1 MHVGTVSMY
10 QIKDIMC
17 ASVWIGLK
25 IAPSLFGLEER
36 VVLAQSKSNNS
47 GSTLLRRRREKGN
60 SGMMHLFKMSPWLVV
75 NHFPPFE
82 LNEITS
88 DTNQGLFLV
97 GNTIWKVYQDS
108 WVLWF
113 VWLNNFTQFVFEDLI
128 IFVKESNL
136 DFQLEFVWRGKGS
149 EKGWSPLSIVR
160 RARLME
166 PPCFSQM
173 SHEHCVNKSFL
184 FLRISLGICIR
195 WPLLSVVRHSPPSL
209 SNITTTTRSLTSWK
223 KF

>member
-47 GSTLLRRRREKGN
+47 GSPLLRRRREKGN

-160 RARLME
+160 RAHPVSLRCHTNIALTNH
-166 PPCFSQM
+166 S
-173 SHEHCVNKSFL
+173 CVFVFVL
-184 FLRISLGICIR
+184 AF
-195 WPLLSVVRHSPPSL
+195 V
-209 SNITTTTRSLTSWK
+209 
-223 KF
+223 

>member
-1 MHVGTVSMY
+1 
-10 QIKDIMC
+10 
-17 ASVWIGLK
+17 
-25 IAPSLFGLEER
+25 
-36 VVLAQSKSNNS
+36 
-47 GSTLLRRRREKGN
+47 
-60 SGMMHLFKMSPWLVV
+60 MSPWLVV

-184 FLRISLGICIR
+184 CFRICLGICIR
-195 WPLLSVVRHSPPSL
+195 WPLLSVVRRSPPSL
-209 SNITTTTRSLTSWK
+209 SNITTTTRSLTSLK
-223 KF
+223 KVLTRRFP